1 MIDLKLN
8 GKVALVTGAGHGIGA
23 GIAEVYAANGC
34 DVIVNALHIEGA
46 QETAAIVESK
56 GRKALAIQADV
67 TKMAEVK
74 AMVDAAIKKFGRIDI
89 LVNNAGRATAQM
101 PFVETPEKNWEVVF
115 NLNIYGPF
123 NVTKVVLPYMLKQK
137 WGRIVNISS
146 GAGIT
151 GLPVVIHYSVSIA
164 AIIAFTRELAKEV
177 IKDGINVN
185 CVAPGLTDTNF
196 LKTAGMASEEATKA
210 LAYIPTGKLTTPIEI
225 GEMVAFVVSEKGDNL
240 VGQTILMN
248 GGMP

>member
-8 GKVALVTGAGHGIGA
+8 GKVALVTGAGHGIGR
-23 GIAEVYAANGC
+23 GIAEVFAANGC

-46 QETAAIVESK
+46 KETAAIVESK
-56 GRKALAIQADV
+56 GRKALALQADV

-74 AMVDAAIKKFGRIDI
+74 TMVETAVKKFGRIDI

-101 PFVETPEKNWEVVF
+101 PFQDTPEKNWEVVF
-115 NLNIYGPF
+115 NLNIYGVF

-151 GLPVVIHYSVSIA
+151 GLPGVIHYSVSKA
-164 AIIAFTRELAKEV
+164 GIIAFTRELAKEV
-177 IKDGINVN
+177 ISQGINVN

-196 LKTAGMASEEATKA
+196 LATAGMASEEAVKA
-210 LAYIPTGKLTTPIEI
+210 IEYIPTKKLTTPIEI